1 MNIKKPGQTD
11 TEVRLQAIL
20 DTAVDAIICIDSN
33 GIIDLFNYAAEKIFG
48 YSAKEVTG
56 KNINMLMPEPYASEH
71 NEYIARYEETGEKK
85 IIGIGREA
93 VARHKD
99 GRIFP
104 IELAVSEAVLGG
116 RRLYTGIVRDITQR
130 KHAEEEIE
138 HYKKHLEKLVSAK
151 TRELEEANEKLK
163 ALVNIDGLT
172 GLENRRYFDEVL
184 NIEIRR
190 APRTDSTLS
199 LLMCD
204 IDFFKLYNDHYGH
217 VMGDECLKKI
227 AGCFRN
233 TFMRATDV
241 PARFGGEEFAVIL
254 PDTELEEA
262 GKLSEKLSQCIHAL
276 DIIHEASS
284 AADHVTISIGIAS
297 MLPDKQVSCTD
308 LIGMADQALYSA
320 KANGRNR
327 IETYTDPNGSGPGKQ
342 SPNQ

>member
-1 MNIKKPGQTD
+1 MIIKKPGHSE
-11 TEVRLQAIL
+11 TEVRLQAVL

-48 YSAKEVTG
+48 YSADEVIG
-56 KNINMLMPEPYASEH
+56 KNVSMLMPEPYASEH
-71 NEYIARYEETGEKK
+71 DQYIAHYEKTGERK
-85 IIGIGREA
+85 IIGIGRETL
-93 VARHKD
+93 ARHSD
-99 GRIFP
+99 GSTFP
-104 IELAVSEAVLGG
+104 IELAVSEAVLGT

-138 HYKKHLEKLVSAK
+138 HYKMHLEKLVSEK

-190 APRTDSTLS
+190 AARTDSTLS

-204 IDFFKLYNDHYGH
+204 IDYFKLYNDHYGH

-227 AGCFRN
+227 AGCFKN

-262 GKLSEKLSQCIHAL
+262 RKLSEKLSLSIHSL
-276 DIIHEASS
+276 KIIHEASS
-284 AADHVTISIGIAS
+284 AADHVTISIGVAC
-297 MLPDKQVSCTD
+297 MRPDKQFSCTD
-308 LIGMADQALYSA
+308 LIGMADQALYAA

-327 IETYTDPNGSGPGKQ
+327 IEIYNDVNGPGPGK
-342 SPNQ
+342 